1 MNCQI
6 FRDNVS
12 KMKKNIA
19 NRKATTVGVLLFV
32 VVSSILP
39 NITADSSNNDSFDID
54 PVLPGGE

>member
-1 MNCQI
+1 MKI
-6 FRDNVS
+6 SMLRGS
-12 KMKKNIA
+12 RHIKKNIT
-19 NRKATTVGVLLFV
+19 NRKTTTVGVLLLI